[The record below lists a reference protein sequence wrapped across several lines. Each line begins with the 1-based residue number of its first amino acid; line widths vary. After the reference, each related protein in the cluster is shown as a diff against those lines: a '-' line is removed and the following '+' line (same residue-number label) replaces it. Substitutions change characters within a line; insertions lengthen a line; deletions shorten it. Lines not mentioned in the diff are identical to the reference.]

1 MTWRRGVEPILFLYK
16 KKREWDWGD
25 TSGDA
30 IESENL
36 VTNVGLLES
45 SSMWISG
52 VFIHLHLR

>member
-1 MTWRRGVEPILFLYK
+1 VEPILFLYQK
-16 KKREWDWGD
+16 KKEWDWGD

>member
-16 KKREWDWGD
+16 KKKRKKEWDWGD

-36 VTNVGLLES
+36 VTKS
-45 SSMWISG
+45 
-52 VFIHLHLR
+52 